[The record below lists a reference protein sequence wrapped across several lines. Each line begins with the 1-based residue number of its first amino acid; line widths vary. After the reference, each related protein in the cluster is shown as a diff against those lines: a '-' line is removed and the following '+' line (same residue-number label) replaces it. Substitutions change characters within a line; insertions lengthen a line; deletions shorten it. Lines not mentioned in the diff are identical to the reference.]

1 MEGVV
6 GGNDQGWKKNTQKTN
21 QPNKKYSGLGLLEQ
35 TEEGDGEG
43 VEGICKEVIPMTD
56 FWFKWVGKEL
66 MSSLGAVK
74 GW

>member
-56 FWFKWVGKEL
+56 F
-66 MSSLGAVK
+66 
-74 GW
+74 